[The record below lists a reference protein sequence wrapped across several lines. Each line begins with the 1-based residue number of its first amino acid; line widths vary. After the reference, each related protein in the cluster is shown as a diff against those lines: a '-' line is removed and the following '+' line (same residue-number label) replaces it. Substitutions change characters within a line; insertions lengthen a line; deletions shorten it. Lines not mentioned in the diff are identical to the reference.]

1 MGALQE
7 GCERPTNRKGKSMTK
22 VKERPRDR
30 TPHVPTGK
38 TRTSVLRSLSL
49 SALSLR
55 ARLVVLST
63 ALFALLTFGLA
74 AVLPARMN
82 RISHDWA
89 ARRATGMAQVLANS
103 AAAGLEFDDPAD
115 VEKTLR
121 ALAVL
126 PDALFATVRRSGG
139 KVFAGYHAERAVE
152 SGLVMGAA
160 PVVAERDGRLHVLAP
175 IQTKGAGIGFLEIAF
190 SLAALRAE
198 ERSNLVALGLG
209 ALLVLVAGAGG
220 AFFIGTLL
228 SRPLAWL
235 ARVAGSIAQGIENG
249 DLRAADRALG
259 GAEQVRAR
267 ADLFRLGAAGGSEV
281 DQLAGAF
288 ASLLKAL
295 RDTSVTLKKAAGMLG
310 DSVVQLTA
318 SAKQQGESIT
328 VQAGALQ
335 ETQVTAQQLKQTW
348 IAASERAQAVLEVAD
363 RADKVGRS
371 GEASIIQT
379 LRGLSE
385 IRVHVDGIAGKMTE
399 LNERTQ
405 QIGRI
410 TETVKDL
417 ADQSNMLALN
427 AAIEA
432 VRSGEHGKGFAV
444 VAREIRALADQS
456 IQATTRVREVL
467 TDVNSAIRAAVQIS
481 EAGASRMEV
490 ELTQVKSSGEDLREL
505 SAIVAGSSEAVRQI
519 AKTVGQQGVGIG
531 QIFAAMTDLSRMM
544 DTTVKGLEQTNESI
558 STVEDVS
565 QRVANVAHRFQL

>member
-1 MGALQE
+1 
-7 GCERPTNRKGKSMTK
+7 MTK
-22 VKERPRDR
+22 VKERPR
-30 TPHVPTGK
+30 GK
-38 TRTSVLRSLSL
+38 TPLAPTATTRSSVLRSLSL
-49 SALSLR
+49 STLSLR
-55 ARLVVLST
+55 AKLVLLST
-63 ALFALLTFGLA
+63 ALFALLAGGLV

-82 RISHDWA
+82 RNSHDWA

-115 VEKTLR
+115 VEKGLR

-126 PDALFATVRRSGG
+126 PDALFATVRRPDG

-160 PVVAERDGRLHVLAP
+160 PVVAERDGRLYVLAP
-175 IQTKGAGIGFLEIAF
+175 IQTKGAGKGSLEIAF
-190 SLAALRAE
+190 SLAELRAE
-198 ERSNLVALGLG
+198 ERSNLAALGLG

-220 AFFIGTLL
+220 AFLIGTLL
-228 SRPLAWL
+228 SRPLVWL
-235 ARVAGSIAQGIENG
+235 ARVAGSIAHGIENG

-267 ADLFRLGAAGGSEV
+267 ADLFRLGAAGGNEV
-281 DQLAGAF
+281 DQLAGSF

-335 ETQVTAQQLKQTW
+335 ETQVTAQQLKQTS
-348 IAASERAQAVLEVAD
+348 IAASEKAQAVLEVAE

-371 GEASIIQT
+371 GEASITLT

-467 TDVNSAIRAAVQIS
+467 SDVGSAIRAAVQIS
-481 EAGASRMEV
+481 EAGASRMEA

-519 AKTVGQQGVGIG
+519 ARTVGQQGAGIG
-531 QIFAAMTDLSRMM
+531 QIFTAMTDLTRMM
-544 DTTVKGLEQTNESI
+544 DTTVQGLAQTNESI